1 VYHPTTRVLAVLEL
15 LQSRPGI
22 SGAAIAARLE
32 VDRRTVRRYITML
45 QDLGVPVEGERGPEG
60 GYALRPGTRLPPL
73 MLSDDEALAVVLGLL
88 AARRQGL
95 VDPLASEGAAAKIER
110 VLPET
115 PRRRLRA
122 LQSVAAFTRTP
133 ILEQP
138 DPDVLLHVATAA
150 HDRRRVHI
158 AYRSGGQDTERDVE
172 VFGLVHHWGRWYLVG
187 HCHLRRAVRVF
198 RVDRIVSATVTDR
211 PIGKRRQPNA
221 LQTVLRTLALGGRG
235 HSVDVLLKTTLAQA
249 QDRIPPGA
257 ALLTPVRGGVR
268 LQAHVDDLDRVA
280 RLLLTVG
287 CDFTVRGCAELRGAL
302 RRVGEQALAS
312 AGAGKCGRTKTH
324 R

>member
-1 VYHPTTRVLAVLEL
+1 MYHPTTRVLAVLEL

-95 VDPLASEGAAAKIER
+95 VDPLAAEGASAKIER
-110 VLPET
+110 VLPEA

-122 LQSVAAFTRTP
+122 LQSVVAYTRTP
-133 ILEQP
+133 ALDQP
-138 DPDVLLHVATAA
+138 DPDILLHVATAA
-150 HDRRRVHI
+150 HERRRVHI
-158 AYRSGGQDTERDVE
+158 AYRSGEQDTERDVE

-187 HCHLRRAVRVF
+187 HCHLRRATRVF
-198 RVDRIVSATVTDR
+198 RVDRIVRANVTDR
-211 PIGKRRQPNA
+211 PIGRRRQPNA

-235 HSVDVLLKTTLAQA
+235 HSVDVLLETTLDQA
-249 QDRIPPGA
+249 QDRVPPGA
-257 ALLTPVRGGVR
+257 ALLTSVRGGVR
-268 LQAHVDDLDRVA
+268 LQAHVDDLDRIA

-287 CDFTVRGCAELRGAL
+287 CDFTVQACDELRVAL

-312 AGAGKCGRTKTH
+312 AQGSLSAVRG
-324 R
+324 